1 MQRIRLG
8 AAALNQTPMD
18 WATNSRHIR
27 AALDAARDAGVG
39 ILCLP
44 ELCITGYGC
53 EDMFFASG
61 VQRRAIDILC
71 ELVPDTHGIVVC
83 IGLPVYHDGGVYNA
97 AAVACDGRLLGL
109 VVKQHLAGDGIH
121 YEPRWF
127 RRWAAGAVSTI
138 KVADQEYPIG
148 DLLFDCGGVRIGLE
162 ICRDAWVADRT
173 GARLAQRGADV
184 LLNPSASHFAFAKQL
199 VRERFVLE
207 GSRAFCVSYA
217 YCNLLGNEAG
227 RSIYDGGTLIA
238 SGGKMVVRGPRF
250 SFADWL
256 LTTAVID
263 VDGTRRLKAESF
275 PEVAAAP
282 HVSDEDGLVSCDF
295 SYPNV
300 TEPVGSITTQT
311 SRPGGVRVPGHPQWE
326 TDAYPK
332 EEEFTRSVALALF
345 DYLRKSRAQGF
356 VVSLSGGADST
367 SVAVLVHQL
376 VQFGR
381 RELGV
386 GGIVDKLSHISG
398 LSEIA
403 QLAQKANDK
412 SLVVEDGEIVK
423 RLLTCVYQ
431 ATRNSGAET
440 LAAARAAAEAVGAE
454 FVVWNVDGIV
464 DTYVE
469 TVAKVVVREL
479 TWDRDDIALQNIQAR
494 ARGPGAWLLAN
505 LRGALLLTTSNRSEA
520 AAGYAT
526 MDGDTCGGL
535 APLAGIDKAFLLDWL
550 KWMETTGPAGVGPMP
565 ALSVVNRL
573 RPTAELRPPAASQTD
588 EADLMPYRVLDA
600 IERAAIRDKFMPIE
614 VFQAVRPM
622 FPQYGAEQ
630 MAEWVERFF
639 RLWCR
644 NQWKRERYA
653 PSFHL
658 DDENLDP
665 KTWCRFPILN
675 SGFERELE
683 ELREYVRRVG
693 RSGATGG
700 LSTRASGSTAGQASS
715 GTQC

>member
-1 MQRIRLG
+1 LG

-18 WATNSRHIR
+18 WETNSRHIR
-27 AALDAARDAGVG
+27 AAIDAARDAGVG

-61 VQRRAIDILC
+61 LQLRALEILR
-71 ELVPDTHGIVVC
+71 ELVPDTHGIVAC
-83 IGLPVYHDGGVYNA
+83 LGLPVYHDGSVYNA
-97 AAVACDGRLLGL
+97 AAVACNGRLLGF
-109 VVKQHLAGDGIH
+109 VAKQHLAGDGIH

-127 RRWAAGAVSTI
+127 RRWPAGVISTI
-138 KVADQEYPIG
+138 DLGNQLYPIG

-227 RSIYDGGTLIA
+227 RAIYDGGTLIA
-238 SGGKMVVRGPRF
+238 SGGKMLVSGSRF

-256 LTTAVID
+256 ITNAVID

-275 PEVAAAP
+275 PEAAAP
-282 HVSDEDGLVSCDF
+282 SHVSDEEGLVSCEF
-295 SYPNV
+295 KYPHV
-300 TEPVGSITTQT
+300 SERVGSITTQT
-311 SRPGGVRVPGHPQWE
+311 SRPGGMAVPGHPQWE
-326 TDAYPK
+326 TGAHQK

-367 SVAVLVHQL
+367 TVAVLVHLL

-386 GGIVDKLSHISG
+386 SGIGDKLSHVSS
-398 LSEIA
+398 LREIA
-403 QLAQKANDK
+403 RRAHKSNDNTRA
-412 SLVVEDGEIVK
+412 VDDREIVK
-423 RLLTCVYQ
+423 RLLSCVYQ

-440 LAAARAAAEAVGAE
+440 LAAARAVAEAVGAE
-454 FVVWNVDGIV
+454 FLEWNVDGIV
-464 DTYVE
+464 GTYVD
-469 TVAKVVVREL
+469 TVAKAIGREL
-479 TWDRDDIALQNIQAR
+479 TWHRDDIALQNIQAR

-505 LRGALLLTTSNRSEA
+505 LSGAILLTTSNRSEA

-550 KWMETTGPAGVGPMP
+550 RWMETTGPAGIGPLP

-600 IERAAIRDKFMPIE
+600 IERAAIRDKLMPIE
-614 VFQAVRPM
+614 VFQVVRPM
-622 FPQYGAEQ
+622 FQQYGPEQ

-683 ELREYVRRVG
+683 ELREYVRR
-693 RSGATGG
+693 
-700 LSTRASGSTAGQASS
+700 L
-715 GTQC
+715 